1 MKQAGPLMQGDSIP
15 SIIMNTPE
23 QIALPGSTGLL
34 FALRELLPTA
44 THSALALVEH
54 LGVG

>member
-44 THSALALVEH
+44 THSALALVKH